1 MPVLPFLLFLFIGI
15 PLVEIYLLIEV
26 GEVFGAL
33 PTILAVVFT
42 AVLGISLIRIQGFS
56 TLQKAQNSMN
66 QGNLPAVEMFE
77 GILLLLA
84 AVCLLIPGFFT
95 DAIGFLLLVP
105 PLRAYLANQLL
116 GNAVFQS
123 RFSGF
128 QAGSSQTWYEG
139 EYEDLTPEQ
148 QHQQNQE
155 KLRQNYIIEGT
166 VESQSDKDKE

>member
-26 GEVFGAL
+26 GEVIGAL

-56 TLQKAQNSMN
+56 TLQKAQNAMN

-77 GILLLLA
+77 GMLLLLA
-84 AVCLLIPGFFT
+84 AICLLIPGFFT

-105 PLRAYLANQLL
+105 PLRAYLATQLL
-116 GNAVFQS
+116 GNAVFKS

-128 QAGSSQTWYEG
+128 RADTSQTWYEG
-139 EYEDLTPEQ
+139 EYEDMTPEQ